1 MMFIILMY
9 SNMISSPENVVPKWL
24 SKTVRV
30 DGFPELILSFLGDF
44 DGRNGHYILRK
55 NTNIGK

>member
-44 DGRNGHYILRK
+44 DGIITGVF
-55 NTNIGK
+55 